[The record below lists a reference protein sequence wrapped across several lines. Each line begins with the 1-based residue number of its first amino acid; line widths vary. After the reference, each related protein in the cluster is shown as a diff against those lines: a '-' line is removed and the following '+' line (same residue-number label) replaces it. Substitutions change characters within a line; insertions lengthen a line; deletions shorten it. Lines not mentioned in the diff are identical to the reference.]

1 MEPPTNQDFFFDLM
15 RESQRARAPQLAE
28 RDRWIRTL
36 ELSGREEVLFELEM
50 LLRGLDRF
58 FALRNLFGETPP
70 AADRDFRDEL
80 RAARDAI
87 HRSIHLARRL
97 TLQKHEQ
104 QLLFRRFVEGALADD
119 RERAQ
124 LGAAL
129 REQRTP
135 EESLFLLRAGLVA
148 HEGILDQLLRAEGQV
163 QLPASL
169 FLHVGRALTHE
180 LFVSRYFAPP
190 AAFEFRAEY
199 DRVGSVRLL
208 ESLRKVPD
216 DRARRAFSLALLAA
230 FRSLRSLRFVPA
242 APTVH
247 TRRVLVTLS
256 LVRAEIHA
264 LIGYLDTE
272 LPRQLATPAGVP
284 REGQVGHAAAALL
297 REALQAVPPV
307 LAAPLTERRQLDEMR
322 DRLAFALKGA
332 VGVLG
337 EALDPALGRRA
348 LFEDAQVRIELSERL
363 RRDLWIFRELSRA
376 AAEALDSPESGF
388 AATGPLRRFAT
399 EFRDVGYQLLRHA
412 DRELF
417 DRFLELL
424 RSSSRDPSDARVHRL
439 RDDCLRFAEILD
451 RAAEVVGRR
460 AELVGHPADVE
471 QYRRA
476 LALQWGEG

>member
-1 MEPPTNQDFFFDLM
+1 VEPPTNQDFFFDLM

-322 DRLAFALKGA
+322 DRL
-332 VGVLG
+332 
-337 EALDPALGRRA
+337 
-348 LFEDAQVRIELSERL
+348 RIELSERL